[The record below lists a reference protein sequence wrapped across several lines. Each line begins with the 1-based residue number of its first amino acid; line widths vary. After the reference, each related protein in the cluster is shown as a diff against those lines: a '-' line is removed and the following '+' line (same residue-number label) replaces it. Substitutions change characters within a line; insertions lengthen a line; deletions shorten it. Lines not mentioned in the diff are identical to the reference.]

1 MPGDMERLLKLL
13 ELNDYQVLDE
23 LSLLMRREGDYR
35 RVGDVVR
42 KLTGDRT
49 VARLGWIQLPKEE
62 QIFKVSDMT
71 RIENALGTFL
81 ISTFPKIMCPI
92 QIGRSLFLGDTH
104 FRCKYGDESFCP
116 LAGYPKENQINA
128 TTIWI
133 YPYKIKEMKIVSWL
147 IRDTNRRVRMTIPD
161 FMRTLAFN
169 FET

>member
-92 QIGRSLFLGDTH
+92 RVGRSIYGGDTH
-104 FRCKYGDESFCP
+104 F
-116 LAGYPKENQINA
+116 
-128 TTIWI
+128 T
-133 YPYKIKEMKIVSWL
+133 
-147 IRDTNRRVRMTIPD
+147 
-161 FMRTLAFN
+161 
-169 FET
+169 